1 MKTRSDAKMVRHAPT
16 MRQQYT
22 RGGAIAGTMYLAV
35 QRDEE
40 QPRREQLR
48 NKTEHSDRRHNTMN
62 TKFMVRAGE
71 DEMFR

>member
-1 MKTRSDAKMVRHAPT
+1 

-22 RGGAIAGTMYLAV
+22 RGGAIAGTMFLAV
-35 QRDEE
+35 QQNEE

-48 NKTEHSDRRHNTMN
+48 NKTRHSDKRRHTMN
-62 TKFMVRAGE
+62 SAFVKRAQA

>member
-1 MKTRSDAKMVRHAPT
+1 MVRNEPS

-35 QRDEE
+35 QRDGE

-48 NKTEHSDRRHNTMN
+48 NKTEHFDRRHHTMN
-62 TKFMVRAGE
+62 TNFMVRAGE
-71 DEMFR
+71 DE